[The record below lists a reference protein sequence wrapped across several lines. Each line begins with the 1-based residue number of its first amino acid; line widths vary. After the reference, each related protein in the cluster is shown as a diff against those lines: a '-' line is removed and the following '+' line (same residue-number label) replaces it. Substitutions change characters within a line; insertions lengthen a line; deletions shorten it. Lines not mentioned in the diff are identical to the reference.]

1 MKVDQVEKPVDR
13 LSEQEK
19 HTLFYRQ
26 ISKSRDL
33 EHDLNIYDRAE
44 AGSETRSY
52 KFLLL
57 AAQRNIAK
65 RQEDANV
72 ADSRRSHSSGDV
84 AFPAGHKRDRDRS
97 SSKGRSSSR
106 KGKGRG
112 KGKRK
117 GKRRSSSG
125 GSRIPPVTRTCD
137 PGPPLVPPP
146 PGDTHPLVGPAPRLL
161 PVARPEADQEN
172 AQVTPAKMPC
182 HYFMAGN
189 CTRDKCPYMHVGR
202 GGRGRSPS
210 RRPAA
215 PSALKKGD
223 KGKGKGKS
231 RSPSPTGRAFAPMV
245 TSANFNTLIQQPQ
258 PPKER

>member
-65 RQEDANV
+65 RQEGANV

-172 AQVTPAKMPC
+172 AQVTPEKC
-182 HYFMAGN
+182 HVTISWQAIARETNVLTCTLVVVAEAAHHRAGQPHLLLS
-189 CTRDKCPYMHVGR
+189 K
-202 GGRGRSPS
+202 
-210 RRPAA
+210 
-215 PSALKKGD
+215 
-223 KGKGKGKS
+223 
-231 RSPSPTGRAFAPMV
+231 RA
-245 TSANFNTLIQQPQ
+245 I
-258 PPKER
+258 KERERANQGHPLLLGGHLHLW